1 MDYNSFKL
9 REFSFLIQN
18 ALVTFV
24 LYGIHKY
31 IISYFFEDL
40 DLFYPLWHMYLFHF
54 VITTIF
60 YTVLNYR
67 YSSGHKNVFTIFM
80 IATFVKMGL
89 AILFLLPLI
98 LSDFD
103 TKQPDIFNFFI
114 GYFIYLFFEVIVLTK
129 LLKK

>member
-9 REFSFLIQN
+9 RQFSFLLQN
-18 ALVTFV
+18 ALVTV
-24 LYGIHKY
+24 LLYGIHKF
-31 IISYFFEDL
+31 IITYFLQEL
-40 DLFYPLWHMYLFHF
+40 AMFYPLWHMYLFHF

-67 YSSGHKNVFTIFM
+67 YSSGHRNVFTTFM
-80 IATFVKMGL
+80 IATFLKMGL

-98 LSDFD
+98 LSDFSN
-103 TKQPDIFNFFI
+103 KQPDIFNFFI
-114 GYFIYLFFEVIVLTK
+114 GYFFYLFFEVFVLTK

>member
-9 REFSFLIQN
+9 RQFSFLLQN
-18 ALVTFV
+18 ALVTV
-24 LYGIHKY
+24 LLYGIHKF
-31 IISYFFEDL
+31 ILTYFLQDITM
-40 DLFYPLWHMYLFHF
+40 FYPLWHMYLFHF

-67 YSSGHKNVFTIFM
+67 YSSGHRNVFTTFM
-80 IATFVKMGL
+80 IATFLKMGL

-98 LSDFD
+98 LSDFSN
-103 TKQPDIFNFFI
+103 KQPDIFNFFI
-114 GYFIYLFFEVIVLTK
+114 GYFFYLFFEVFVLTK